1 MKTMSR
7 INRNRLLKGMLLIRR
22 KRVRSRKSNLR
33 KLAKGQ
39 KRISAEMTKF
49 QIAAEE
55 TKARRSAAGVGNR

>member
-1 MKTMSR
+1 MKTMRR
-7 INRNRLLKGMLLIRR
+7 IKRNRLLKGMLLIRR

-33 KLAKGQ
+33 KLVKGQ

-49 QIAAEE
+49 KIAAEE

>member
-1 MKTMSR
+1 MKTTRR
-7 INRNRLLKGMLLIRR
+7 IKRNRLLKGMLLIRR

>member
-1 MKTMSR
+1 MRR
-7 INRNRLLKGMLLIRR
+7 IKRNRLRKGMLLIRR
-22 KRVRSRKSNLR
+22 KRVRNRKSNLR

>member
-1 MKTMSR
+1 MKTMRR
-7 INRNRLLKGMLLIRR
+7 IKRNRLLKGMLLIRR

-55 TKARRSAAGVGNR
+55 TKARRLAAGVGNR

>member
-1 MKTMSR
+1 MRR
-7 INRNRLLKGMLLIRR
+7 IKRNRLLKGMLLIRR
-22 KRVRSRKSNLR
+22 KRVRSRKRNLR

-39 KRISAEMTKF
+39 KRITAEMTKF